1 MPRDLDAIDVQSF
14 LSDPILTGLAPE
26 VSVDPA
32 RDVPDPALVQQW
44 GAEAAA
50 RSGLVPWRVMGGRTI
65 VLAPSVGEFRAHKSA
80 LAQAFGTVR
89 MAQAMAEPLI
99 TATQRTT
106 GGALIERAETRPAP
120 DHSCRDMDSGLGL
133 GARAGMA
140 AVVLSLLF
148 APWTA
153 LILLTALAVA
163 ASVMGTAVKIAAAL
177 VGRAPAPSPEPA
189 QLPMISLMVP
199 LFKEPEIASDLINRL
214 MALDYP
220 DERLEICF
228 VVEDSD
234 LMTRAALTR
243 AALSKRFRH
252 IIVPPGRCQ
261 TKPRA
266 LNYALDFMKGD
277 VIGVLDAEDAPE
289 PDQLRRVAGAFA
301 AAGPEVAC
309 VQGALDFYNSR
320 FNWMS
325 RCFTIEYASWFRVV
339 LPGLERMGL
348 MLPLGGT
355 TVYLRRTAL
364 EQVGAWDA
372 QNVTEDADLGIR
384 LVRHGY
390 RTRMIPTTTFEEANS
405 RPLSWVKQRSRWL
418 KGYAVT
424 YLVHMR
430 RPRVLL
436 REVGLWRFAGF
447 QVQFLGTLV
456 TFTLAPLLWSLVLGV
471 TALGHP
477 AVTVM
482 PGGFWGLAGLFLLT
496 ESTGLLVGALALVR
510 ARKASLALWLPA
522 MMVYYPLATMAAYKA
537 LWELVRDPFYWD
549 KTSHGGFSSEG

>member
-14 LSDPILTGLAPE
+14 LSDPILTGLMPE

-32 RDVPDPALVQQW
+32 QTIPDPALVQHW

-65 VLAPSVGEFRAHKSA
+65 VLSPSIGQFRAHKNA
-80 LAQAFGTVR
+80 LSQAFGTVR
-89 MAQAMAEPLI
+89 MAQAAAEPLVA
-99 TATQRTT
+99 ATQRTT
-106 GGALIERAETRPAP
+106 GGALIDRAETRPKP
-120 DHSCRDMDSGLGL
+120 DHSCRDMDGGLGIK
-133 GARAGMA
+133 ARALIIAVLA
-140 AVVLSLLF
+140 AMVAAPAVALVV
-148 APWTA
+148 
-153 LILLTALAVA
+153 LTALAVA
-163 ASVMGTAVKIAAAL
+163 ASVTGTAMKIAAAL
-177 VGRAPAPSPEPA
+177 LGRPPAPAPAPA
-189 QLPMISLMVP
+189 QLPRISLMVP
-199 LFKEPEIASDLINRL
+199 LFKEPEIASDLIDRL

-220 DERLEICF
+220 DEQLEICF
-228 VVEDSD
+228 VVEESD
-234 LMTRAALTR
+234 MMTRHALAR
-243 AALSKRFRH
+243 AALSKRFRY

-355 TVYLRRTAL
+355 TVYLRRSAL

-390 RTRMIPTTTFEEANS
+390 RTRMIPTTTFEEANA
-405 RPLSWVKQRSRWL
+405 RPMSWVKQRSRWL

-430 RPRVLL
+430 RPLKL
-436 REVGLWRFAGF
+436 MREVGLWRFAGF
-447 QVQFLGTLV
+447 QVQFLGTLI
-456 TFTLAPLLWSLVLGV
+456 TFTLAPLLWSLVLGA

-482 PGGFWGLAGLFLLT
+482 PGGFAGLAGLFILT
-496 ESTGLLVGALALVR
+496 ESTGLIVGALALIR
-510 ARKASLALWLPA
+510 ARKAQLALWLPA

-549 KTSHGGFSSEG
+549 KTTHGEFSSNG